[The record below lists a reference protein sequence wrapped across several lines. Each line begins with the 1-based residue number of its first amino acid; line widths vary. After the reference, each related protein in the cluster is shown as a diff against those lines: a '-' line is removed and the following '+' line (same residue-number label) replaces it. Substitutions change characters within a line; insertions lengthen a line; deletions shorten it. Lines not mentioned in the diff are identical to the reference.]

1 MKAKKTLGILVSGI
15 MDEYTKSIC
24 HGVVRQSQEFN
35 MNTIIFPGKYIE
47 RDLSDNPELMYE
59 YQFNTVFSYARPE
72 NVDVLI
78 CAIGSICSFTDSDGM
93 KRFLEP

>member
-59 YQFNTVFSYARPE
+59 YQFNTVFSYARI
-72 NVDVLI
+72 DL
-78 CAIGSICSFTDSDGM
+78 CHW
-93 KRFLEP
+93 KHLQLYRFRWHETVFRTIP